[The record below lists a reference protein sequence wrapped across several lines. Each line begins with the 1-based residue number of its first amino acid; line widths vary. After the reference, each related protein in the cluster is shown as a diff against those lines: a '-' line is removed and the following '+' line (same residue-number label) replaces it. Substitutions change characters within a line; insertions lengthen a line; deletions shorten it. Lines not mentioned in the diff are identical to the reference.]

1 MAPDSL
7 DLDVVVRRFTR
18 DAKARLSADA
28 VAVWLLDL
36 GGREL
41 ALRAALGFT
50 RVSTARVLAHR
61 PFGRLGEWLTSRR
74 PPSLSAVPASPPA
87 PRAWLVDESI
97 RSVLVVPLVAGGGRL
112 GLLAAFRRRR
122 PFAPAQLVAARE
134 LSGARAPA
142 IHAARR
148 LADEH
153 AHAERAETLLAVT
166 QTLGSAADLSA
177 ALDEV
182 ARRTATA
189 LGAERCE
196 IALADTPA
204 SPRTARAPGAEL
216 VVPIGREYATIGSL
230 RLVRSATGEWS
241 PNVVEMATAI
251 AGQIALAA
259 ENAQLV
265 RQAEAH
271 AGELAALHDVAAT
284 LTSTLDLP
292 TVLEAV
298 ADAARTLIGAQRCAV
313 FELDTAQR
321 LVPRVSRG
329 VPVEMLVT
337 LEPGQGAVGAA
348 ALRRAPFFTPDWRE
362 HEPPGYDADC
372 VAGGERL
379 RDAVGRQGI
388 RSVLAVPVI
397 SKDTLVGVVSV
408 AWEVPHAYDEREVRL
423 LAGLAQ
429 QAAVALDR
437 ARVHTAALRRADE
450 LGALLRAARTVMA
463 GLDRHAILQQIA
475 REAAGIAGTPHVKVL
490 VVDPDT
496 RTLRL
501 GALTGSPV
509 PDDFAVPLGT
519 SYSGRVAVTG
529 DPLFVADTSN
539 DPQNLLAERDREAG
553 IVTYLGLP
561 IRSRDRILGV
571 LTFNTTAPRRYLP
584 TELEYLGS
592 FADLAGIALDNARL
606 YDEAQ
611 RALADLRAMQ
621 QKLVRVET
629 LRALGELAGGAAH
642 HLNNLLTIVVGRVQ
656 LLLRG
661 IDDERLQRPLGI
673 IERAAKDGAEVVR
686 RLQQFSR
693 TQQVGHMTML
703 TLDDVV
709 LDVLG
714 LTRGHWQD
722 GARARGV
729 SIDVDQR
736 LAGATTVEGDAV
748 ALREAVTNIVL
759 NAIDAMPNG
768 GRLSVQTRVDG
779 SRVTLAVTDTGT
791 GMSENV
797 RLKAHEPFFTT
808 KGVKAT
814 GLGLSVAYGIVR
826 SHGGE
831 LTLDSREGRG
841 TTVTLT
847 LPRAVSHPTA
857 PAPATPRDG
866 ALRVLLVDDEDEVRE
881 ALAEMLASHGHTV
894 VTAAGADEA
903 FERLEGE
910 ANLDLVLTD
919 LVMPGRTGW
928 DVAAHVKA
936 RRPLVPVGLITG
948 WGDAADVDEA
958 RRAMVDFVVE
968 KPVSIEALRD
978 AVARARAR

>member
-1 MAPDSL
+1 
-7 DLDVVVRRFTR
+7 
-18 DAKARLSADA
+18 
-28 VAVWLLDL
+28 
-36 GGREL
+36 
-41 ALRAALGFT
+41 
-50 RVSTARVLAHR
+50 
-61 PFGRLGEWLTSRR
+61 
-74 PPSLSAVPASPPA
+74 
-87 PRAWLVDESI
+87 
-97 RSVLVVPLVAGGGRL
+97 
-112 GLLAAFRRRR
+112 
-122 PFAPAQLVAARE
+122 
-134 LSGARAPA
+134 
-142 IHAARR
+142 
-148 LADEH
+148 
-153 AHAERAETLLAVT
+153 
-166 QTLGSAADLSA
+166 
-177 ALDEV
+177 
-182 ARRTATA
+182 
-189 LGAERCE
+189 
-196 IALADTPA
+196 
-204 SPRTARAPGAEL
+204 
-216 VVPIGREYATIGSL
+216 
-230 RLVRSATGEWS
+230 
-241 PNVVEMATAI
+241 
-251 AGQIALAA
+251 
-259 ENAQLV
+259 
-265 RQAEAH
+265 
-271 AGELAALHDVAAT
+271 
-284 LTSTLDLP
+284 
-292 TVLEAV
+292 
-298 ADAARTLIGAQRCAV
+298 
-313 FELDTAQR
+313 
-321 LVPRVSRG
+321 VPRVSRG